1 LEALYAAAVA
11 LTCRATWE
19 DGGASCSSL
28 TGTSRSL
35 IRCEY
40 KRGRGATSQP
50 PDGRRSVLVER
61 ERERGERGR
70 EKRERVLCLV
80 HVCLVCGG
88 MGGWGV
94 WLEGIKG
101 LVVI

>member
-1 LEALYAAAVA
+1 MCSGSCAHLQSNMGGWRSILRSPHGDLEVTDSLRVQARKRSNKPATGWAAQPA
-11 LTCRATWE
+11 
-19 DGGASCSSL
+19 GG
-28 TGTSRSL
+28 
-35 IRCEY
+35 
-40 KRGRGATSQP
+40 
-50 PDGRRSVLVER
+50 

-94 WLEGIKG
+94 WWEGIKG